1 MVPVSGLDLLLKLAS
16 IILCKVHDDGNSV
29 SGGWQCCL
37 EFLELFMLSAGTNQM
52 VKQELYF
59 VCQLT
64 DEICN
69 L

>member
-1 MVPVSGLDLLLKLAS
+1 MVPVRGLDLLLKLAS
-16 IILCKVHDDGNSV
+16 IILCKVHDDCNSL
-29 SGGWQCCL
+29 SGEWQFCL
-37 EFLELFMLSAGTNQM
+37 EFRELFMLPAGTNQM